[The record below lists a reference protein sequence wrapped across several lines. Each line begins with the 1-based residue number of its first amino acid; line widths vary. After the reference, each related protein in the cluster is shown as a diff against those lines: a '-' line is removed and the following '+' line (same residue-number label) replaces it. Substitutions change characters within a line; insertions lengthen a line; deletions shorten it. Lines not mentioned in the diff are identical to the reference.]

1 MTLERCW
8 RFESDGVVG
17 YVTGGGEHG
26 VEITEAPDRTP
37 ATRRLCLNLEHY
49 LAADRGLGEFVP
61 RAKAT
66 VEADRTAPE
75 TVEIAVEPHGEWPVR
90 TTLELTPRGERTIE
104 ARYEFSFDEAVSG
117 FEAFV
122 SNYFHEPTPP
132 LVHLDGGW
140 VGPDLD
146 DDEHRFWASDGAAGR
161 RIRSLY
167 PEPYMGL
174 EPTVADAELTRPV
187 MVTPVP
193 DSEWSVVLAADPD
206 GCASLSANRRFNAH
220 DVSLVGRDVE
230 AGETVSARVWLWL
243 TDADDPDATLRR
255 FEELVADDAEAHP
268 RDSI

>member
-1 MTLERCW
+1 MTLEQCW

-49 LAADRGLGEFVP
+49 LAANRGFGEFVP
-61 RAKAT
+61 REKAA
-66 VEADRTAPE
+66 VETERAGPE
-75 TVEIAVEPHGEWPVR
+75 TVEIAVEPHDEWPVR
-90 TTLELTPRGERTIE
+90 TTLELTLRGDRMVE

-132 LVHLDGGW
+132 LVHLDSEW
-140 VGPDLD
+140 TRPSLNDA
-146 DDEHRFWASDGAAGR
+146 EHRFWAAAGTAR
-161 RIRSLY
+161 HRIRSLY
-167 PEPYMGL
+167 PEPFMGL
-174 EPTVADAELTRPV
+174 DPTVADAGLTAPV
-187 MVTPVP
+187 MVTPVT
-193 DSEWSVVLAADPD
+193 DSEWRVVLAADPNN
-206 GCASLSANRRFNAH
+206 CASLSANRRFNAH

-243 TDADDPDATLRR
+243 TDADDPDAVLER
-255 FEELVADDAEAHP
+255 FEELVADDAEP
-268 RDSI
+268 STRDSI